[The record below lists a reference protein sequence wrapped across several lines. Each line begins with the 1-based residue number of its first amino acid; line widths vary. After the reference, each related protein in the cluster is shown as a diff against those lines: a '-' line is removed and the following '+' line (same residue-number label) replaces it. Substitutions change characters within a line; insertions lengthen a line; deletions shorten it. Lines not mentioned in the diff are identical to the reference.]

1 MLFLSLVVET
11 RCVLLD
17 EAYYCAVGLDLFP
30 RLLQRDR
37 RSFQPRLQTSW
48 VRASPDPKAK

>member
-1 MLFLSLVVET
+1 MLFLSLAVET

-17 EAYYCAVGLDLFP
+17 EAYYCAVGIDLFP